1 MVIDNKNIKSKTNS
15 NKQIWITEL
24 NYLRAFAI
32 LAVIMIHTT
41 MYFTE
46 INKFNNLMISLII
59 VNVSSHFAVP
69 VFIIISGIVL
79 TLSYS
84 DKIDIKDFYRRRLF
98 FLIPSYLIISIFYYL
113 INCYIFQTKT
123 FSFLELLYRILAGK
137 GEFHLYF
144 IIIILQ
150 FYILFPFLLKMFNWF
165 KRKNKLTILII
176 IAIIIQFS
184 YRIGLYYY
192 VGSFGDTI
200 IAKGINRFLLSFLL
214 VFFMYFIIGM
224 VIANYMK
231 DWLDG
236 LKKIKII
243 PLIGIALFFVIVI
256 SAITSYEI
264 MQNETNTSL
273 GFIPYTFIGIIE
285 PFLFISTFILLWKIG
300 IVIKNRKSDYS
311 ENVLG
316 KALDKFGDLSYGMY
330 LIHFLFL
337 NILIILLMKIS
348 VNFENPF
355 FYLIAFSGTVIL
367 SYFAVS
373 FISKLPYN
381 WILIGPQRKKQKL
394 GRIRT

>member
-373 FISKLPYN
+373 YISKLPYN